1 MKKMTSYV
9 LISGLGMNHVGL
21 ENNLGISEAATN
33 RSTLF
38 ALRNLRMSNQIYSS
52 ATVQIQ

>member
-1 MKKMTSYV
+1 MTSYV